1 MEMINIEPVHN
12 KNVKYLKINRA
23 LLVCRAKIECNFVV
37 TEEIVNGLS
46 RKIATNYRV
55 RAGHGKL

>member
-1 MEMINIEPVHN
+1 MS
-12 KNVKYLKINRA
+12 
-23 LLVCRAKIECNFVV
+23 KIECNFVI
-37 TEEIVNGLS
+37 TEEIENDLS

>member
-1 MEMINIEPVHN
+1 MS
-12 KNVKYLKINRA
+12 
-23 LLVCRAKIECNFVV
+23 KIECDFVV

-46 RKIATNYRV
+46 GKIATNYRV